1 MPKLNTKTT
10 NTSTDSNTSTS
21 ETQTEYLD
29 SHLQH
34 DTKFVL
40 HFQDFD
46 EDGTKDLALFV
57 LYNDSVWNEDD
68 ETDNGYFYI
77 VGKRPDSK
85 KRQYAPFSFRCEKR
99 DVNHFIACLIGSNK
113 FAMTFY
119 NYNNFISDNLDYEMP
134 FEHFE
139 SLQSRSYEITGFDN
153 MLFTNA
159 VDEKTVKE
167 YLRLIQYAF

>member
-1 MPKLNTKTT
+1 MPKHTKTT
-10 NTSTDSNTSTS
+10 NTTKISNS

-29 SHLQH
+29 SHLQY

-57 LYNDSVWNEDD
+57 LYNDSVWNEDE
-68 ETDNGYFYI
+68 ETYVGYFYI

-99 DVNHFIACLIGSNK
+99 DVNQFIASLIGTNK
-113 FAMTFY
+113 FSMTFY

-139 SLQSRSYEITGFDN
+139 SLQNRSYEITGFDN

-159 VDEKTVKE
+159 EDDKTVKE

>member
-1 MPKLNTKTT
+1 MPKHTKTT
-10 NTSTDSNTSTS
+10 NTTK
-21 ETQTEYLD
+21 TQTEYLD

-99 DVNHFIACLIGSNK
+99 DVNQFIASLIGTNK
-113 FAMTFY
+113 FSMTFY

-139 SLQSRSYEITGFDN
+139 SLQNRSYEITGFDN

-159 VDEKTVKE
+159 EDDKTVKE

>member
-1 MPKLNTKTT
+1 MSKLTKTT
-10 NTSTDSNTSTS
+10 NNTTS
-21 ETQTEYLD
+21 ETQTQTEYLD

-46 EDGTKDLALFV
+46 DDGNKDLELFV
-57 LYNDSVWNEDD
+57 LYNDYGMYHEDD
-68 ETDNGYFYI
+68 ESNVGYFYI

-85 KRQYAPFSFRCEKR
+85 KRQYAPFSFRCEHR
-99 DVNHFIACLIGSNK
+99 DVNKFIACLIGSNK

-119 NYNNFISDNLDYEMP
+119 NYNNFISDNLDYDMP

-139 SLQSRSYEITGFDN
+139 SLKSRSYEITGFDN

>member
-1 MPKLNTKTT
+1 MPKHTKTT
-10 NTSTDSNTSTS
+10 NTTK
-21 ETQTEYLD
+21 TQTEYLD

-57 LYNDSVWNEDD
+57 LYNDSVWDEDE
-68 ETDNGYFYI
+68 ETYVGYFYI

-99 DVNHFIACLIGSNK
+99 DVNHFIACLIGTNK
-113 FAMTFY
+113 FSMTFY

-139 SLQSRSYEITGFDN
+139 SLQNRSYEITGFDN

-159 VDEKTVKE
+159 EDDKTVKE

>member
-1 MPKLNTKTT
+1 MPKHTKTT
-10 NTSTDSNTSTS
+10 NTSTDSN
-21 ETQTEYLD
+21 TQTEYLD

-57 LYNDSVWNEDD
+57 LYNDSVWNEDE
-68 ETDNGYFYI
+68 ETYVGYFYI

-139 SLQSRSYEITGFDN
+139 SLQNRSYEITGFDN